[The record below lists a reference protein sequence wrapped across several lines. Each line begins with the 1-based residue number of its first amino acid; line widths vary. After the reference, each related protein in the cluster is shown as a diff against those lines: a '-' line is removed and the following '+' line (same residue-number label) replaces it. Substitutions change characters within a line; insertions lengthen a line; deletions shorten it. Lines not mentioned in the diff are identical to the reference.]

1 MELLVTA
8 FLDSAVRT
16 GTPLALAAL
25 GEMLAERA
33 GVINLGTEGAIIA
46 GAFGAA
52 VAASSYSA
60 PVGLLVGLSC
70 GMFAAAVF
78 AGFTILLRTDQI
90 ITGTA
95 ITIGSL
101 GITSALH
108 RTVLDSQDLALR
120 LPTFEAWSVPG
131 IATIPILGPTLF
143 RQPVPTYV
151 AYLVAV
157 AGTWMLFRTRVGLW
171 WRATGESPEAVRASG
186 ASPVRIQV
194 AATICGGALAGIAG
208 ATLVLAQVG
217 TFADGMSAGR
227 GFIAIAIVALGRW
240 HPIGVLGAALLFGA
254 SSALQYLF
262 QATGASLPYQVFLA
276 IPYLLALAVLAVGA
290 GRRHAPANLGRPL
303 ELRS

>member
-1 MELLVTA
+1 MESLLGA

-25 GEMLAERA
+25 GETLAERT
-33 GVINLGTEGAIIA
+33 GVINLGTEGSIVA

-52 VAASSYSA
+52 VAASTYSA

-70 GMFAAAVF
+70 GMLAAAVF
-78 AGFTILLRTDQI
+78 ACFAIMLRTDQI

-95 ITIGSL
+95 VTIGSL

-108 RTVLDSQDLALR
+108 RSVFGAQDLALR
-120 LPTFEAWSVPG
+120 V
-131 IATIPILGPTLF
+131 PTLDALSIPVLARAPLLGAAFF
-143 RQPVPTYV
+143 RQPLPTYL
-151 AYLVAV
+151 AYAVAV
-157 AGTWMLFRTRVGLW
+157 VGTWMLFRTRTGLW
-171 WRATGESPEAVRASG
+171 WRATGESPEAVRAVG
-186 ASPVRIQV
+186 ASPMRIQV
-194 AATICGGALAGIAG
+194 TATLCGGALAGVAG

-240 HPIGVLGAALLFGA
+240 HPMGVLAAALLFGG

-262 QATGASLPYQVFLA
+262 QATGSVLPYQVFLA
-276 IPYLLALAVLAVGA
+276 IPYLLALAVLAAGA
-290 GRRHAPANLGRPL
+290 GRRNAPANLARPL
-303 ELRS
+303 ELNP